1 MYKSLFISFLFP
13 NLVLAGDYLFE
24 DKHLSTITEIEYL
37 NNQNCTSV
45 ICNQKGES
53 VIVPRV
59 EIKEEKEVIPFALM
73 EESKVYPD
81 TKRPRNCRD
90 LKKMYG
96 VSLDKCRN

>member
-13 NLVLAGDYLFE
+13 NLVLAGDSIFE

-37 NNQNCTSV
+37 SNQNCTSV

-59 EIKEEKEVIPFALM
+59 EIKEEKEVIPFELM

-90 LKKMYG
+90 FKKMYG